1 MRKAVAIALA
11 AVFLL
16 ASQAGAFWGGNADA
30 NGELVELFGRLDLD
44 GPTEANVSSVERYVE
59 GHPGEDGVDEALLRL
74 AKISSD
80 RKDLRKAAYFYA
92 RVIDEYPYSRFRAEA
107 SYELGAMHYR
117 AGRLEEAASLIEPL
131 VADSS
136 ASFSMRA
143 RAGRLLKDIE
153 AASLGILPSSSRR
166 AIGVLLPLKGDY
178 ASFGEEALQG
188 VLLAA
193 GVFGKGSSDVEVL
206 VRDTGVD
213 AASISTAMAE
223 LASDER
229 VAGVVGPLLSSTA
242 MEAAREGQR
251 LGMPVI
257 TLSQRDGVTSAGEF
271 VFRNFLTLED
281 QARALADYAA
291 SSGLKR
297 FAVLHPQSNYGVE
310 LARHFEHA
318 VKDLSGSVV
327 RQAAYAPGTTDF
339 GAEIKRIFGVKAT
352 ERMEG
357 RKKVTEFTRSVQVD
371 ALFIPDSYS
380 AVALIVPYLDYYG
393 ITGVKLLGANG
404 WNSPRLTELAGR
416 SVEGA
421 VFVDGFFAGSSR
433 PGLLEFSARFEAAY
447 GKAPGL
453 ISAEAYDAASMLLAA
468 SGAGD
473 PDRESVAGRLRS
485 PAVFSGV
492 SGPIS
497 FNARREAQ
505 KRLFFLTVEGGRIV
519 EAVQ

>member
-16 ASQAGAFWGGNADA
+16 ASQTLAFWGGNA

-44 GPTEANVSSVERYVE
+44 GPTEANVASVERYVE

-74 AKISSD
+74 GKIYSD
-80 RKDLRKAAYFYA
+80 KNDLRQAAYLYA

-107 SYELGAMHYR
+107 SYELGAIRYR
-117 AGRLEEAASLIEPL
+117 TGMLEEAAALIEPL
-131 VADSS
+131 VADKS

-213 AASISTAMAE
+213 AASISAAMAS
-223 LASDER
+223 LSADER
-229 VAGVVGPLLSSTA
+229 VAGVVGPLLSATA
-242 MEAAREGQR
+242 VEAAREAQR
-251 LGMPVI
+251 AGMPVI
-257 TLSQRDGVTSAGEF
+257 TLSQKDGVTSAGEF

-291 SSGLKR
+291 GSGLKR

-310 LARHFEHA
+310 LARHFELA
-318 VKDLSGSVV
+318 VKERSGSVV
-327 RQAAYAPGTTDF
+327 RQAAYAPGNTDF

-357 RKKVTEFTRSVQVD
+357 RKKITEFTRSVQID

-380 AVALIVPYLDYYG
+380 AAALIVPYLDYYG

-404 WNSPRLTELAGR
+404 WNSPRLVELAGK

-433 PGLLEFSARFEAAY
+433 PGLLDFSARFAAAY

-468 SGAGD
+468 SGDGD
-473 PDRESVAGRLRS
+473 PDREDVARRLRDTDG
-485 PAVFSGV
+485 FSGV

-505 KRLFFLTVEGGRIV
+505 KRLFFLTVENGRIV
-519 EAVQ
+519 EAAQ